1 MTDDLRTKFLYRG
14 KALYFDMHMLVSI
27 FEKEIDTGR
36 IPDWNT
42 RLDQFFTDFEQWG
55 NYAAKHLAKEPAEP
69 ARLDQIRGAPSAALS
84 LPLR

>member
-1 MTDDLRTKFLYRG
+1 MTDALRTKFLARG
-14 KALYFDMHMLVSI
+14 KALYFDLHMLVSI
-27 FEKEIDTGR
+27 FEKEIDPGR

-55 NYAAKHLAKEPAEP
+55 NYAAKHLAKEPA
-69 ARLDQIRGAPSAALS
+69 RLDQIRGAPSAALS